1 MAVQNFSL
9 KDDYW
14 ENFQLQSEDIEFL
27 YNHLIETETPE
38 TSLELLGV
46 LVNYRI
52 QQEKQAIERRRGAGG
67 KVYIPKDHY
76 EVGQT
81 LIFPGLG
88 WIRGEVV
95 EKRPGNNPEIK
106 RFDVVKVELEG
117 GNIREFASGISNHRL
132 NDPQSFVQEETL
144 MSSDDVL
151 ATFEKMLVERLETG
165 LKNNEEFIAI
175 AGRWFP
181 KALLV
186 DVNTGHLNLAEAML
200 DMEGGGP
207 LSTKKLLETVELPSN
222 VNPKLVEFSLDF
234 ALWKDGRFDEVG
246 PAGKILWHLKR
257 LEPPEVLN
265 TPEFLLSPEI
275 SHERSVLTSDMLA
288 LERNL
293 DDELSPLEDAPSSSE
308 VQLNL
313 LYPHWR
319 AGTLP
324 LSARLRPLF
333 PTAYR
338 APRIRFI
345 LVDGET
351 GDKFP
356 AWVVR
361 EERYV
366 FGLREFYEQKG
377 IFPGSSLS
385 IRKSNVPGEVIIE
398 AHTRRPARE
407 WVRTVLIGADG
418 GLVLAM
424 LKQIVATNFDDRM
437 AIVVPDQSSLDSVWK
452 KIKADRIPFERTV
465 VDMLRELAKLNPQGH
480 VHTSEL
486 YSAINL
492 VRRCPPAPLL
502 SLLATRPWFVHVGD
516 LHYRFDDSERN

>member
-9 KDDYW
+9 KDEYW
-14 ENFQLQSEDIEFL
+14 ENFQLQNEDVEFL
-27 YNHLIETETPE
+27 YNHLLETETPE
-38 TSLELLGV
+38 TPQELLNV
-46 LVNYRI
+46 LVTHRI
-52 QQEKQAIERRRGAGG
+52 QQEKQAIERRRGSGG
-67 KVYIPKDHY
+67 KMYIPKDHY

-88 WIRGEVV
+88 WMRGEVIGT
-95 EKRPGNNPEIK
+95 RPGNNPELK
-106 RFDVVKVELEG
+106 NFNVLKVELEEG
-117 GNIREFASGISNHRL
+117 SVREFVSGISEHKL
-132 NDPQSFVQEETL
+132 NNPQTFVQEETL
-144 MSSDDVL
+144 LSSDEVL
-151 ATFEKMLVERLETG
+151 ATYEKILMERLEVG
-165 LKNNEEFIAI
+165 LKNNDEFIVI

-186 DVNTGHLNLAEAML
+186 DVNAGHLNLAEAIL
-200 DMEGGGP
+200 DMESGGP
-207 LSTKKLLETVELPSN
+207 LSTQKLLETVELPSN

-257 LEPPEVLN
+257 LEPAEVLN
-265 TPEFLLSPEI
+265 TPEFLSFTDI
-275 SHERSVLTSDMLA
+275 SHERSVLTNDMLA
-288 LERNL
+288 LEKNL
-293 DDELSPLEDAPSSSE
+293 DDELSPLDDIQPSRE
-308 VQLNL
+308 VQINL

-324 LSARLRPLF
+324 LSARLRSLF

-345 LVDGET
+345 FVDGET
-351 GDKFP
+351 GNKFP

-361 EERYV
+361 EDKYV

-377 IFPGSSLS
+377 VFPGSLLT
-385 IRKSNVPGEVIIE
+385 IQKGDLPGEVIIE

-407 WVRTVLIGADG
+407 WVRTVLVGADG
-418 GLVLAM
+418 GIVLAM

-437 AIVVPDQSSLDSVWK
+437 AIVIPDQTSLDNVWK
-452 KIKADRIPFERTV
+452 KIKTERIPFERSV

-480 VHTSEL
+480 VHASEL

-502 SLLATRPWFVHVGD
+502 ALLATRPWFVHVGD
-516 LHYRFDDSERN
+516 LHYRFDDSERS

>member
-9 KDDYW
+9 KDEYW
-14 ENFQLQSEDIEFL
+14 ENFQLQNEDVEFL
-27 YNHLIETETPE
+27 YNHLLETETPE
-38 TSLELLGV
+38 TSQELLDV
-46 LVNYRI
+46 LVTHRI

-67 KVYIPKDHY
+67 KMYIPKDHY

-88 WIRGEVV
+88 WIRGEVIG
-95 EKRPGNNPEIK
+95 KRSGNNPGMQS
-106 RFDVVKVELEG
+106 FNVVKVELEG
-117 GNIREFASGISNHRL
+117 GSIREFASGVPEHKL
-132 NDPQSFVQEETL
+132 NDPQTFVQEETL
-144 MSSDDVL
+144 LSSDEVL
-151 ATFEKMLVERLETG
+151 ANYEKTLSERLEIG
-165 LKNNEEFIAI
+165 LKNNDEFIAI

-186 DVNTGHLNLAEAML
+186 DVNAGHLNLAEALL

-207 LSTKKLLETVELPSN
+207 LSTRKLLEAVELPSN

-257 LEPPEVLN
+257 LEPNEVLN
-265 TPEFLLSPEI
+265 TPEFLNFAEI

-288 LERNL
+288 LEKNL
-293 DDELSPLEDAPSSSE
+293 DDELSPFEDTLQSRE
-308 VQLNL
+308 VQINL

-324 LSARLRPLF
+324 LSSRLRSLF

-338 APRIRFI
+338 TPRIRFI

-351 GDKFP
+351 GNKFP

-361 EERYV
+361 EDKYV
-366 FGLREFYEQKG
+366 FGLRDFYEQKG
-377 IFPGSSLS
+377 IFPGSLLT
-385 IRKSNVPGEVIIE
+385 IRKSDAPGEVIIE

-407 WVRTVLIGADG
+407 WVRTVLVGADG
-418 GLVLAM
+418 GLVLAL
-424 LKQIVATNFDDRM
+424 LKQIVGTNFDDRM
-437 AIVVPDQSSLDSVWK
+437 AIVIPDQNSLDNVWK
-452 KIKADRIPFERTV
+452 KIKTERIPFERSV

-480 VHTSEL
+480 VHASEL
-486 YSAINL
+486 YSAVNL

-502 SLLATRPWFVHVGD
+502 ALLATRPWFVHVGD